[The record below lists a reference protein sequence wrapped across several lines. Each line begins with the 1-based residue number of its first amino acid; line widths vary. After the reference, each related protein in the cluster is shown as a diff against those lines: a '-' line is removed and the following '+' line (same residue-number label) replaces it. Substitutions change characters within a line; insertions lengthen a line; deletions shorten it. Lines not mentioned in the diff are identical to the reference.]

1 MGQYEVVARNFSES
15 SENKIHSDEIAKKFG
30 FKGALVPGVAVYGHL
45 TLPLVD
51 RFGENWLEHSVCDL
65 RLIKPAYHDDRLVLS
80 LSEEDGTSTVQCHN
94 ADGELLA
101 TLISSMPQ
109 ELPAPEDPSVFQGV
123 PKSNGR
129 PEISWE
135 TVNVN
140 EPFQEKEITVTEE
153 INQTYASQVA
163 DPLDIYNQGLV
174 HPHFLLSHAN
184 TALVDEYVM
193 PTWIHVGS
201 ETRHRQAVRVGDTL
215 TVRSVPLEK
224 WQKKGHEF
232 IRLYV
237 SYWQGEELTT
247 DIMHTAIFKVAS

>member
-1 MGQYEVVARNFSES
+1 M
-15 SENKIHSDEIAKKFG
+15 
-30 FKGALVPGVAVYGHL
+30 
-45 TLPLVD
+45 
-51 RFGENWLEHSVCDL
+51 
-65 RLIKPAYHDDRLVLS
+65 
-80 LSEEDGTSTVQCHN
+80 
-94 ADGELLA
+94 
-101 TLISSMPQ
+101 
-109 ELPAPEDPSVFQGV
+109 FQGV

-153 INQTYASQVA
+153 INQTYTSQVA

-237 SYWQGEELTT
+237 SYWRGDELTT